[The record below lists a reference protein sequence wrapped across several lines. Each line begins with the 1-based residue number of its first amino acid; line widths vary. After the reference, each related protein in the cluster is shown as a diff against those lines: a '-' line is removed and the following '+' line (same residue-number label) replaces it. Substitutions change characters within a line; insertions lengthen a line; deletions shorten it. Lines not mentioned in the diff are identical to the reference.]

1 MKSILLRYISFLL
14 LITFSGCRI
23 KNSPPE
29 LASTLPGQGFI
40 GQEITL
46 TGYQFG
52 PEPIVSF
59 GHSGTFVTAT
69 ITNSTEQAIKA
80 IVPRMTTGRTQVRV
94 VTSEGTSDPLP
105 FLILQPAPTLT
116 TVAPT
121 NGLPGTSVVLKGDF
135 LDQLKSVRFGQ
146 ATATIRDSTAQQVTV
161 IVPNN
166 VPRGPQLITVE
177 TQGGSLT
184 GDFLVAGTPQ
194 ITGISPK
201 RARAGTELII
211 QGVNLL
217 DGVVRINGQL
227 TDRNQTR
234 VQDTEIRTVIPA
246 NATSGRVS
254 VTVFDRLTTISADS
268 LQIASAPIV
277 TAISSAEGIRGDKIT
292 LTGQNFRDVSSVLF
306 GNASATFQIVNDGQ
320 LDVTVPTLPQ
330 SGEVIVSVSG
340 IGGNA
345 NSPRSFL
352 YYQAPSNINFN
363 PSRQVR
369 GQEVSITGQ
378 NLFRITEVRI
388 GDRPAPISSRTEGSE
403 IRVFIPNEAVTG
415 AITVSNRAGSGT
427 SGRALTVVQRAVIT
441 EVSPRR
447 GRPGD
452 RVVIKGNFLL
462 NAQIFFAGAA
472 TFADDAGKNDDT
484 ERWVTVPNDAQTG
497 PIRVFNATGQDTF
510 TEVFTVL
517 RTVSNIDFS
526 PKTGK
531 AGTEITITGQN
542 LNTVTGILFGN
553 GQGGSATYELVGNTL
568 KVVVPPAVI
577 TGPICLINDAGT
589 VCSTVIFTVAK

>member
-1 MKSILLRYISFLL
+1 MKSILLRYVSFFL
-14 LITFSGCRI
+14 LITISGCRI

-29 LASTLPGQGFI
+29 LSNTLPPQGFI

-69 ITNSTEQAIKA
+69 ITNSTEEAIKA

-94 VTSEGTSDPLP
+94 VTAEGTSDPLP

-146 ATATIRDSTAQQVTV
+146 ATAIIRDSTAQQVTV

-201 RARAGTELII
+201 RARAGTELVI

-234 VQDTEIRTVIPA
+234 VQDTEIRTIIPA
-246 NATSGRVS
+246 MSTSGPVS

-268 LQIASAPIV
+268 LYIAQAPVV
-277 TAISSAEGIRGDKIT
+277 TAISSAEGIRGDRLT
-292 LTGQNFRDVSSVLF
+292 LAGQNFRDVSSVLF
-306 GNASATFQIVNDGQ
+306 GNIAASFQIISNTQ
-320 LDVTVPTLPQ
+320 IDVTVPAIAQ

-352 YYQAPSNINFN
+352 FYQAPSNITFS
-363 PSRQVR
+363 PPRQVR
-369 GQEVSITGQ
+369 GQEVSVTGQ
-378 NLFRITEVRI
+378 NLFRITEARI

-403 IRVFIPNEAVTG
+403 LRILVPNDAVSGT
-415 AITVSNRAGSGT
+415 ITVTNRAGANT
-427 SGRALTVVQRAVIT
+427 STRPLTVVQKPVVT
-441 EVSPRR
+441 DVTPRK
-447 GRPGD
+447 GKPGD
-452 RVVIKGNFLL
+452 RVVLKGDFLL
-462 NAQIFFAGAA
+462 NAQIFFTGAA
-472 TFADDAGKNDDT
+472 TFAPDAGKNEDT
-484 ERWVTVPNDAQTG
+484 ERWITIPNDAQTG
-497 PIRVFNATGQDTF
+497 PIRITNASGQDTS
-510 TEVFTVL
+510 TEPFTVQ
-517 RTVSNIDFS
+517 RPIANIDFT
-526 PKTGK
+526 PKMGK
-531 AGTEITITGQN
+531 AGSEIVITGQN
-542 LNTVTGILFGN
+542 LTTVTKVIFGN
-553 GQGGSATYELVGNTL
+553 GLGELGTFVIDGNSL
-568 KVVVPPAVI
+568 KVTVPAGVT
-577 TGPICLINDAGT
+577 TGSICLVNDLGT
-589 VCSTVIFTVAK
+589 YCSTATFTVTK